1 MSNKEFED
9 KVLEKLWTIEADMSS
24 LKTKVNDI
32 DRKIYV
38 MDKKMDRIDNKIDT
52 RADDLEAS
60 IRLNGQYIDQAFRR
74 ISELQV

>member
-1 MSNKEFED
+1 M
-9 KVLEKLWTIEADMSS
+9 EADISS

-52 RADDLEAS
+52 RSDELEAA
-60 IRLNGQYIDQAFRR
+60 IVNNAKYIDQSFRK